1 MFNAPEQFTEINK
14 ATMDAVV
21 QAAHI
26 SFETAERLVNL
37 HLAASKEAFSELTK
51 NLKTVGDVKDPQEL
65 IAIRGKLAET
75 GVDRLVSYSRSLYE
89 LTTQA
94 QSQISALVEERFGE
108 LNKSVVAAI
117 DKAVKS
123 APAGADV
130 AVAAI
135 KSSVAATAAAIDGV
149 TKAAKQVAEF
159 TDVGVKATASAATS
173 AVKAAKA
180 K

>member
-14 ATMDAVV
+14 AAMDTVV

-37 HLAASKEAFSELTK
+37 NLAASKEAFSELTR
-51 NLKTVGDVKDPQEL
+51 NLKTFGDVKDPQEL
-65 IAIRGKLAET
+65 IAVRGKLAET
-75 GVDRLVSYSRSLYE
+75 GVDRAVSYSRSLYE
-89 LTTQA
+89 LATQA
-94 QSQISALVEERFGE
+94 QSQISALFEERMGE
-108 LNKSVVAAI
+108 LNKTVVAAV

-135 KSSVAATAAAIDGV
+135 KSSVAATAAAIDGM

-159 TDVGVKATASAATS
+159 TDAGVKATATATTA

>member
-14 ATMDAVV
+14 AALDTVV

-26 SFETAERLVNL
+26 SFDTAERLVNL
-37 HLAASKEAFSELTK
+37 NLTAGKETFADLTK
-51 NLKTVGDVKDPQEL
+51 NWKTVGDVKDPQEL
-65 IAIRGKLAET
+65 ISLRGKLAET
-75 GVDRLVSYSRSLYE
+75 GVDRVVSYSRSLYE
-89 LTTQA
+89 LATQA
-94 QSQISALVEERFGE
+94 QSQFSALVEERFGE

-159 TDVGVKATASAATS
+159 TDAGVKATASAATT